1 MSSATDQDQRGRLHS
16 PANLGWRSRLR
27 NGLLRRYQALALS
40 LGTIFFIPAPG
51 FAILLWAA
59 LVLEPRYAG
68 FALVGLS
75 IGGVFGYALRIRDKP
90 HLGGGLKANALLAAL
105 MVAWITGHA
114 GLPLAVQIG
123 LAIFSAASAAIV
135 AAAIM
140 RVLRNTPLPPLV
152 WGYCVVSGILCCT
165 LPSWTV
171 MAANAME
178 PWPVPS
184 GPIEWSLIFVRS
196 LGSLLYSP
204 SIAAGLV
211 VGVTILLWS
220 RMMLLTGLVGWLSG
234 ALLALAF
241 THLGVGYFW
250 QPASYNAFLAGM
262 ALGSVF
268 FLPGRAS
275 LLIAAVGGCGASFLA
290 LGIQH
295 LLQYSASAYLPIPAA
310 LTIWIGIGALTLV
323 KDSGDL
329 WKSTTSS
336 IPPEEAWWA
345 KAYSVR
351 RFGLDEV
358 LLTVPLSGPV
368 LITQGFEGASSHRGL
383 LRHALDLRRPPATG
397 GDDESAS
404 IWGAVVTAPAA
415 GFVERVID
423 QVPDNPLG
431 AGNRSGGWGNHVVI
445 RLDQGACATLAHL
458 QQGSITVAVGMRAEI
473 GTYIGRV
480 GNSGRSTTPHLHLQV
495 QESSDPDSPTVPF
508 RLANFQSAADGNS
521 LSPVWNA
528 ASVPRSG
535 DVIVAA
541 LPNPTTFGVL
551 ASIIPGSAVWAVDV
565 DGDVPRAFVTGD
577 LPKTIDV
584 TIAHEMQGRCRLETG
599 DGGKLVYVSAPDAWR
614 AIALDRKAP
623 TFLKLLASGA
633 PSIPYAAAQGMHWED
648 PVPVAPASWWELMI
662 APYRRQQFV
671 IASTT
676 CLDVPSFNSRVIE
689 IETTLRGNADSAPH
703 RICCTFKNQRGPVK
717 IRADFTD
724 ASMTFSLRSFV
735 PREPIDA

>member
-1 MSSATDQDQRGRLHS
+1 MPT
-16 PANLGWRSRLR
+16 NLGWPGRLR
-27 NGLLRRYQALALS
+27 NGLLRQYQALALS
-40 LGTIFFIPAPG
+40 LGTIFFIPVPG

-59 LVLEPRYAG
+59 LVFEPRYAG

-140 RVLRNTPLPPLV
+140 RVLRNTPLPSLV
-152 WGYCVVSGILCCT
+152 WGYCVVASILCCT
-165 LPSWTV
+165 LPSWTA
-171 MAANAME
+171 MAENAME
-178 PWPVPS
+178 PWPLPA

-196 LGSLLYSP
+196 LGSLLHSP

-211 VGVTILLWS
+211 VGLAILLWS
-220 RMMLLTGLVGWLSG
+220 RTMLLTGLVGWLSG

-241 THLGVGYFW
+241 TNLGVGYFW

-268 FLPGRAS
+268 FLPGRTS

-329 WKSTTSS
+329 WKSTTLSV
-336 IPPEEAWWA
+336 PPEEAWWA
-345 KAYSVR
+345 KAYWVR
-351 RFGLDEV
+351 RFGLEEV
-358 LLTVPLSGPV
+358 LLTVPLRGAV
-368 LITQGFEGASSHRGL
+368 LIAQGFEGASSHRGL
-383 LRHALDLRRPPATG
+383 RPHALDLRRLPATG

-431 AGNRSGGWGNHVVI
+431 ASNLSENWGNHVVI
-445 RLDQGACATLAHL
+445 RLDQGTWATLAHL
-458 QQGSITVAVGMRAEI
+458 QPGSITAAVGMRAEI

-495 QESSDPDSPTVPF
+495 QGSPSPDSPTLPF
-508 RLANFQSAADGNS
+508 RLANFQSVADGNS

-528 ASVPRSG
+528 ASVPRLG
-535 DVIVAA
+535 DVVVASS
-541 LPNPTTFGVL
+541 PNLAAYRVL
-551 ASIIPGSAVWAVDV
+551 ASIVPGSAVWSVDV
-565 DGDVPRAFVTGD
+565 DGHVPRVFATGD
-577 LPKTIDV
+577 ESKTIDV
-584 TIAHEMQGRCRLETG
+584 TIARETQGRWRLETG

-623 TFLKLLASGA
+623 TLLKLLATGA
-633 PSIPYAAAQGMHWED
+633 PSIPYAVVQGMRYED
-648 PVPVAPASWWELMI
+648 PVPVAPASWWGLMI
-662 APYRRQQFV
+662 APYRRQQFA
-671 IASTT
+671 IARTT
-676 CLDVPSFNSRVIE
+676 CLDVPSVNSQVIE
-689 IETTLRGNADSAPH
+689 IETRLYGDADTAPH
-703 RICCTFKNQRGPVK
+703 RICCTFEYQRGPVK

-724 ASMTFSLRSFV
+724 ASLTFWLRSFV
-735 PREPIDA
+735 PSEPIDA